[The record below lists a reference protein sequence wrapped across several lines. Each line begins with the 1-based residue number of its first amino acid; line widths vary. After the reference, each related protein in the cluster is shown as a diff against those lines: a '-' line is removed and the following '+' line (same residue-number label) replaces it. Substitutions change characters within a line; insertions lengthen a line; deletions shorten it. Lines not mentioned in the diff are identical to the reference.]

1 MQDFTRILERLAD
14 SGVEFVIIGG
24 FAALTHG
31 SAYMTRDID
40 ICTVLS
46 EENVERLRQ
55 AFRDWNPRHRSTA
68 QRLSFLEHPKAGASV
83 KNLYLETDYGIID
96 VLTSVLGV
104 GEYDRLKQNAE
115 TYEVDGREY
124 AVISIPDLIKAKET
138 LRRDRDIMVAKELR
152 AIAAKKGIALE

>member
-1 MQDFTRILERLAD
+1 MPDFTRILERLDD
-14 SGVEFVIIGG
+14 SGVEFVIVGG

-46 EENVERLRQ
+46 EENLQRLRT
-55 AFRDWNPRHRSTA
+55 ALKDWNPRHRSSP
-68 QRLSFLEHPKAGASV
+68 QRLSFLEYPKPGASV
-83 KNLYLETDYGIID
+83 KNLYLETDHGIID

-104 GEYDRLKQNAE
+104 GEYERLRQHAE
-115 TYEVDGREY
+115 TFEVDGREY